1 MTRFAKWFTKNPV
14 PTVSGAL
21 ILLSLAVGRIAGGAA
36 DLTLT
41 PRWWLDAGDHNLD
54 QLAEHYRLT
63 PAQALRAVMRR
74 ESLAAQVTA

>member
-1 MTRFAKWFTKNPV
+1 MTPESLVRQLSDQGTDPRDFA
-14 PTVSGAL
+14 L
-21 ILLSLAVGRIAGGAA
+21 DLLDFVV
-36 DLTLT
+36 
-41 PRWWLDAGDHNLD
+41 WLDAGDHNLD

>member
-1 MTRFAKWFTKNPV
+1 MTPEILVRQLNDQGIDPREFA
-14 PTVSGAL
+14 L
-21 ILLSLAVGRIAGGAA
+21 DLLDFVV
-36 DLTLT
+36 
-41 PRWWLDAGDHNLD
+41 WLDAGDHNLD